1 MPTAGWGLSLSAYEM
16 AQIGLMVL
24 NNGVYNNTRIVSEQ
38 WIDLMTKSYVSADER
53 FGNQDY
59 GFLWWLPHRTRDI
72 IAAIGDGGNVIYIDR
87 KNHIV
92 AAITAY
98 FKPMVYDRVE
108 YIEKNIVEAL
118 IVCRK
123 SERE

>member
-1 MPTAGWGLSLSAYEM
+1 MTLTS
-16 AQIGLMVL
+16 L

-38 WIDLMTKSYVSADER
+38 WIDLMTKSYVSVDER

-92 AAITAY
+92 
-98 FKPMVYDRVE
+98 
-108 YIEKNIVEAL
+108 EAL